1 MNNERKVEQIMS
13 IKNANLIV
21 DYFWDNHGEEV
32 DWNDYTKQP
41 TVFNN
46 ADVVINR
53 LTIYQQVLDKVFEFE
68 SNQLVVNST
77 VISGDTTCVEVDL
90 NNSGDL
96 TVYCKVTVGWG

>member
-53 LTIYQQVLDKVFEFE
+53 LTI
-68 SNQLVVNST
+68 
-77 VISGDTTCVEVDL
+77 
-90 NNSGDL
+90 
-96 TVYCKVTVGWG
+96 